1 MRLWKVVFK
10 HCEWPYQWEE
20 RWPGLWP
27 YYTRR
32 NSWKRALL
40 ELNEYAHSCIFILGY
55 FANNIVLGNRRLR
68 INNSII
74 ISEYSEQ
81 LFSLFCFSFWHF
93 VFSYSFFT
101 DEETPSGGQLL
112 SNRRGIFSHP
122 LFSQVFSGCFDSKLW
137 IWDLRKDNHSVWK
150 SLKKVSSFKLK
161 FPIKNLKVHF

>member
-1 MRLWKVVFK
+1 MRLWKVIFK

-74 ISEYSEQ
+74 ISENSEQ
-81 LFSLFCFSFWHF
+81 LFFVLFLILIFCFFLQ
-93 VFSYSFFT
+93 FFT

-112 SNRRGIFSHP
+112 SNRRGIISHP
-122 LFSQVFSGCFDSKLW
+122 SFSQVFWDANCDSKLW
-137 IWDLRKDNHSVWK
+137 IWEFKNAITVFENHWK
-150 SLKKVSSFKLK
+150 SRILQHFYTLN
-161 FPIKNLKVHF
+161 FHAKNQT